1 MHEYTT
7 ALSLQRTASQI
18 SNDHGVGSTNDYQ
31 SSPKTSCGASARSGG
46 DTLSFAIEEGSGFLE
61 PGDGTFYYFLL
72 FLYRFRGGMDS
83 WFWCRQVAEGG
94 RNCQRALGAG
104 EVS

>member
-1 MHEYTT
+1 VHEYTT

-31 SSPKTSCGASARSGG
+31 SLPKTSCGASARSGG

-61 PGDGTFYYFLL
+61 PGGGTFYYFLL
-72 FLYRFRGGMDS
+72 FLYHFRGGVDGFLVLVPAGARG
-83 WFWCRQVAEGG
+83 WQKLPAGTG
-94 RNCQRALGAG
+94 RG
-104 EVS
+104 